1 MIPAYITVIIGVLGL
16 ITVFILRRWVL
27 SQESG
32 SGKMMEA
39 HSWIKSGARAFLK
52 REFTTIIYF
61 IVAILAVL
69 LILSY
74 MNIIA
79 WQISLGF
86 LVGAFSSLFMAW
98 LGMETATDANVRTT
112 QAAKTSPEKAL
123 SIAIRGG
130 AVTGLSLMSIALI
143 GIGIL
148 YILFA
153 DPALVVGFG
162 FGASLAALFAQLGG
176 GIYTKSA
183 DIGADLVGKVEA
195 ELEEDDPRN
204 AAVIADLVG
213 DNVGDCAGRA
223 SDLFESFSDNI
234 ITMMIVGAFLA
245 SIILPPNEVVY
256 LIELALVLQAM
267 GLIASIIG
275 VLAISGKDPVKAI
288 YRGFFLTGIILVIGF
303 YIIIQL
309 ILPADLLTTLSDPT
323 FGLRL
328 WITTMLGMIGSLLT
342 AIIVWYYTGPKN
354 KPVKEIAGM
363 AKGGPAID
371 ILAGVFWGMESI
383 FPEAIVVAAITIL
396 SFYIAAGEFYL
407 GGLAGIKGLFGVA
420 TATLGLQTMAGII
433 QTSDTFGPIV
443 DNADGIATLSGISD
457 MVGTSLEKL
466 DSVGNMT
473 KALTKAYGMASAL
486 LTSLSILFALIAD
499 YIDTALE
506 KNIIPQPD
514 GKITFDY
521 ILSVANINILIPEL
535 LVGLILGIAIPYL
548 FTSWAISG
556 AVRGAFEM
564 VNEVRKQFNENPAI
578 LKGEALPDY
587 GRAVDIATKHALTEM
602 ILPTTLGLFIPILIG
617 TIFDIWVLIAYLVG
631 LKISSALLAVFQF
644 NTGGQLDN
652 AKKLIEIAG
661 LKGTEAHKAAVVG
674 DTFGDPL
681 KDTSGPS
688 LHILIKL
695 SNIFSITMIPYFIW
709 LTIQNNYVLRLEI
722 SLIIL
727 IAWLIL
733 TIIAK
738 KLRPKIKLELEG
750 K

>member
-1 MIPAYITVIIGVLGL
+1 MIHVYVTIILGIIGL
-16 ITVFILRRWVL
+16 IIVFWLRNWVL
-27 SQESG
+27 KQSPG
-32 SGKMMEA
+32 TGRMIDA
-39 HSWIKSGARAFLK
+39 YSWIKSGARAFLK
-52 REFTTIIYF
+52 REFTTITYF
-61 IVAILAVL
+61 IIAIIIALSLLAFN
-69 LILSY
+69 
-74 MNIIA
+74 NIIA
-79 WQISLGF
+79 WQIPVGF
-86 LVGAFSSLFMAW
+86 LVGALSSLFMAW

-112 QAAKTSPEKAL
+112 QAARTDPRKAL
-123 SIAIRGG
+123 LIAVRGG
-130 AVTGLSLMSIALI
+130 AVTGLSLMAIALV

-148 YILFA
+148 YLIFG
-153 DPALVVGFG
+153 DPALIVGYG

-245 SIILPPNEVVY
+245 SIIVPPSEVIY
-256 LIELALVLQAM
+256 LVELALVLQAM
-267 GLIASIIG
+267 GLVASIIG
-275 VLAISGKDPVKAI
+275 IFFIGGQDPVKAI
-288 YRGFFLTGIILVIGF
+288 YRGFFLTGLILVIGF
-303 YIIIQL
+303 YIIIEL
-309 ILPADLLTTLSDPT
+309 MIPRDILATLSDPT
-323 FGLRL
+323 FGFRL

-354 KPVKEIAGM
+354 KPVREIASL

-371 ILAGVFWGMESI
+371 ILAGIYWGMESI
-383 FPEAIVVAAITIL
+383 FPEAIVVAAITIA
-396 SFYIAAGEFYL
+396 SFYVAAGEFNIF
-407 GGLAGIKGLFGVA
+407 GLSGIKGLFGIA

-443 DNADGIATLSGISD
+443 DNADGIATLSGISSE
-457 MVGTSLEKL
+457 VGTSLEKL

-499 YIDTALE
+499 YINIALE
-506 KNIIPQPD
+506 KGIIPAPE

-521 ILSVANINILIPEL
+521 ILKIANIHMLIPEL
-535 LVGLILGIAIPYL
+535 LGGLILGVAVPYL

-564 VNEVRKQFNENPAI
+564 VREVRRQFRENPAI

-587 GRAVDIATKHALTEM
+587 GRAVDISTKYALTEM
-602 ILPTTLGLFIPILIG
+602 ISPTTLGLFMPILLG
-617 TIFDIWVLIAYLVG
+617 TLFDVWVLIAYLIG

-644 NTGGQLDN
+644 NAGGQLDN

-661 LKGTEAHKAAVVG
+661 RKGTDEHKAAVVG

-709 LTIQNNYVLRLEI
+709 LTINNNLALRLEAAV
-722 SLIIL
+722 II
-727 IAWLIL
+727 IIVWVIL
-733 TIIAK
+733 LFIAK
-738 KLRPKIKLELEG
+738 RFRPKIELEEA
-750 K
+750 KE